1 MKRSTNA
8 PRHFLDIDRIEA
20 GTLRRILDMA
30 RAMKKAGKVYKY
42 VTFEADDHYLQDAA
56 TRVQMLTEIEVFL
69 AANIGH

>member
-30 RAMKKAGKVYKY
+30 RAMKKAGKRVPAKLRPR
-42 VTFEADDHYLQDAA
+42 ASP
-56 TRVQMLTEIEVFL
+56 TRC
-69 AANIGH
+69 